1 MAEVVTR
8 QEIIELLNSW
18 RAGKLDAQ
26 YVYDWA
32 NQRYATEHWNAEDD
46 IVNEV
51 LSELDILDINL
62 ITTDDIP
69 VFMEVLALPPGQV
82 DDATVRLK
90 DHASTFNLEARKQ
103 QCRKDPFYAWLLNE

>member
-1 MAEVVTR
+1 MPDLVTR
-8 QEIIELLNSW
+8 QEIVELLNSW
-18 RAGKLDAQ
+18 QAGKLNAQ
-26 YVYDWA
+26 SVYDWA
-32 NQRYATEHWNAEDD
+32 NERYSTEHWNVEDE

-69 VFMEVLALPPGQV
+69 VFLKVLALPPAQI
-82 DDATVRLK
+82 DSAIAILK
-90 DHASTFNLEARKQ
+90 AHSLTFSIEARKQ

>member
-8 QEIIELLNSW
+8 QEIIDLLNSW
-18 RAGKLDAQ
+18 RAGKRDAQ
-26 YVYDWA
+26 SVYDWA
-32 NQRYATEHWNAEDD
+32 NERYATERWNTEDD

-62 ITTDDIP
+62 TTTDDIP
-69 VFMEVLALPPGQV
+69 VFLEVLALPPGQV
-82 DDATVRLK
+82 YEATCRLK
-90 DHASTFNLEARKQ
+90 AHASTFSLEARKQ